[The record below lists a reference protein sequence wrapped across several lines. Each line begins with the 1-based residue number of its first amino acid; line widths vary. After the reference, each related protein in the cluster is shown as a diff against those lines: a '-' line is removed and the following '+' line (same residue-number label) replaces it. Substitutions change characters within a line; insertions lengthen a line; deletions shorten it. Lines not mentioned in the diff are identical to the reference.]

1 VVAELHTSKRVRE
14 LAIMLRQAV
23 IEEDGSIPAGDYVER
38 LIAERVIAL
47 ANDLGVTHRT
57 VLERY
62 LTPDQVRLWART
74 LVAQLHEAEHLANDA
89 PPVEVDQRDGLL
101 VLAAF
106 GVCGVLAMRNAD
118 RHQHV
123 DPMVVIKDALDS
135 TVHVSAP
142 LYQANGQPVKIGGV
156 TLVVGRKVINMT
168 IQALSNGWWDCTC
181 SDTHRADG
189 GCALQDR
196 LEHELAVLG
205 GWFNRNEQIAR

>member
-1 VVAELHTSKRVRE
+1 VVAELDTSKRVRE
-14 LAIMLRQAV
+14 LAVMLRQAV
-23 IEEDGSIPAGDYVER
+23 IEEDGSIPAGDHVER

-47 ANDLGVTHRT
+47 AHDLGVAQRT
-57 VLERY
+57 VLDRY
-62 LTPDQVRLWART
+62 MTPDQIRIWART
-74 LVAQLHEAEHLANDA
+74 LVARQHEAEHLANDA

-142 LYQANGQPVKIGGV
+142 LYQANGQPVRIGGV
-156 TLVVGRKVINMT
+156 TLVVGRKVISMT
-168 IQALSNGWWDCTC
+168 VQALSNGWWDCTC
-181 SDTHRADG
+181 SAAHRADG

-205 GWFNRNEQIAR
+205 GWINRSEHLPR